1 MTNQWLKMAKFKLNS
16 EFKPA
21 GDQPKAIE
29 RLAEGLRAG
38 KKLQTLM
45 GVTGS
50 GKTFTMA
57 ETLAQFDLPVLVIS
71 HNKTLAAQLY
81 EEFKELFPENAV
93 EYFVSYYDYYQP
105 EAYIPQRDIYI
116 EKDASKNADLDR
128 LRLSTTTS
136 LSTRDDVIIVA
147 SVSCIFGLGSPED
160 YKASVVAVRTG
171 DCVERNDLLGR
182 FADLQ
187 YTRNDIDFARGTFR
201 VRGDV
206 VELYPSYET
215 FAVRFEFFGDCIE
228 KISYINPISAETLA
242 AEEQVFIYP
251 AEHYIMPGDRI
262 SSAVES
268 IKAEL
273 KEQLRQ
279 FHQEGKLLEA
289 QRLGARTMYDIEM
302 MQEVGYCSGIENYA
316 RHLAHLPPGA
326 RPYTLIDYF
335 PKDFLLFIDESHVTI
350 PQLRAMWA
358 GDRSRKEVLIEH
370 GFRLPS
376 ALDNRPLRFEEFQE
390 NWARVVFVSATPG
403 EFELEK
409 CNNEVVEQIIRP
421 TGLVDPQIFVHPA
434 GNQIPHLLGEIEKRV
449 KAKERMLVTTLT
461 KRMAED
467 LAGFITK
474 KGFRCRYLHS
484 EINTL
489 ERIEILRDLRNGEFD
504 VLVGIN
510 LLREGLDLPEVSA
523 VAILDAD
530 KEGFLRSQ
538 ISLIQTIGRTA
549 RNINATVFLY
559 ADTVTKSMQKAI
571 DETNRRRK
579 IQLKFNKEHNITP
592 ETIRKEIRSSLAEQI
607 KARKTA
613 REAVR
618 FGDSEYDKVE
628 LASQIEKEMLEAA
641 QALDF
646 ERAAFLRDQLRE
658 LKELPEFVLI
668 NSRKKERS
676 YLATKKHKKQ
686 RKKVK

>member
-1 MTNQWLKMAKFKLNS
+1 MNMSIFNLNN
-16 EFKPA
+16 EFSPA
-21 GDQPKAIE
+21 GDQPKAISQLTDGV
-29 RLAEGLRAG
+29 RTG
-38 KKLQTLM
+38 KQFQTLM

-57 ETLAQFDLPVLVIS
+57 NVIAQFDLPVLVIS

-81 EEFKELFPENAV
+81 EEFRELFPENAV

-136 LSTRDDVIIVA
+136 LSTRNDCIIVA

-160 YKASVVAVRTG
+160 YKASVVAIRTG
-171 DCVERNDLLGR
+171 DSIDRNALLGR
-182 FADLQ
+182 LADIQ
-187 YTRNDIDFARGTFR
+187 YTRNDIDFQRGTFR

-206 VELYPSYET
+206 VEIYPSYET
-215 FAVRFEFFGDCIE
+215 FAIRIEFFADVIE
-228 KISYINPISAETLA
+228 QISYINPVSAETLA
-242 AEEQVFIYP
+242 VEEQVFIYP
-251 AEHYIMPGDRI
+251 AEHYIMPADRI
-262 SSAVES
+262 SSAVEN

-273 KEQLRQ
+273 KERLTELRGQ
-279 FHQEGKLLEA
+279 GKLLEA
-289 QRLGARTMYDIEM
+289 QRLEARTKYDIEM
-302 MQEVGYCSGIENYA
+302 IQEVGYCSGIENYA
-316 RHLAHLPPGA
+316 RHLSGLPPGA

-335 PKDFLLFIDESHVTI
+335 PKDFLLFIDESHATI

-358 GDRSRKEVLIEH
+358 GDRSRKKTLVEH

-390 NWARVVFVSATPG
+390 NLSRVVFVSATPG
-403 EFELEK
+403 PFEMEK
-409 CNNEVVEQIIRP
+409 CDNEVVEQIIRP
-421 TGLVDPQIFVHPA
+421 TGLIDPEIFVYPA
-434 GNQIPHLLGEIEKRV
+434 GNQVPHLLGEIEKRV
-449 KAKERMLVTTLT
+449 KAKERTLVTTLT
-461 KRMAED
+461 KRMAEN
-467 LAGFITK
+467 LSGYITK

-489 ERIEILRDLRNGEFD
+489 ERVDILRALRNGEFD
-504 VLVGIN
+504 VLVGVN

-530 KEGFLRSQ
+530 KEGFLRSH

-559 ADTVTKSMQKAI
+559 ADTVTGSMQKAI

-579 IQLKFNKEHNITP
+579 IQLEYNEKHNITP
-592 ETIRKEIRSSLAEQI
+592 ETIKKEIRRSLSERI
-607 KARKTA
+607 KARHTA
-613 REAVR
+613 REAVS
-618 FGDSEYDKVE
+618 FAESEYDKVE
-628 LASQIEKEMLEAA
+628 LANQIEREMLESA

-658 LKELPEFVLI
+658 LKELPELVI
-668 NSRKKERS
+668 ASSRKKKGDF
-676 YLATKKHKKQ
+676 LAEKKQ
-686 RKKVK
+686 RRKRLNKR

>member
-1 MTNQWLKMAKFKLNS
+1 MAKFKLNS
-16 EFKPA
+16 SFAPA
-21 GDQPKAIE
+21 GDQPQAIA
-29 RLAEGLRAG
+29 RLVEALRAG
-38 KKLQTLM
+38 KRFQTLL

-57 ETLAQFDLPVLVIS
+57 NVIAQFNRPTLVVS

-81 EEFKELFPENAV
+81 EEFKELFPDNAV

-136 LSTRDDVIIVA
+136 LSSRDDCIIVA

-160 YKASVVAVRTG
+160 YKASVVAVRVG
-171 DCVERNDLLGR
+171 DTIDRNELLGR
-182 FADLQ
+182 LADLQ

-206 VELYPSYET
+206 VELHPSYES
-215 FAVRFEFFGDCIE
+215 FAVRFDFFGDLVE
-228 KISYINPISAETLA
+228 AISYINPLTGQTLA
-242 AEEQVFIYP
+242 AEQQVFIYP
-251 AEHYIMPGDRI
+251 AQHYIMPADRI

-273 KEQLRQ
+273 DERLRQLRS
-279 FHQEGKLLEA
+279 EGRLLEA

-316 RHLAHLPPGA
+316 RHLSGLPPGA

-335 PKDFLLFIDESHVTI
+335 PKDFLLFIDESHATI

-358 GDRSRKEVLIEH
+358 GDKSRKQVLIEH

-376 ALDNRPLRFEEFQE
+376 ALDNRPLRFEEFQQD
-390 NWARVVFVSATPG
+390 WASVIFVSATPG
-403 EFELEK
+403 PFELQK
-409 CNNEVVEQIIRP
+409 CNNEVTEQIIRP
-421 TGLVDPQIFVHPA
+421 TGLIDPQIFVRPA
-434 GNQIPHLLGEIEKRV
+434 RNQIEHLLGEIEKRTR
-449 KAKERMLVTTLT
+449 AKERTLVTTLT
-461 KRMAED
+461 KRLAEE
-467 LAGFITK
+467 LAEFIAK
-474 KGFRCRYLHS
+474 KGYRCRYLHS
-484 EINTL
+484 EIDTL
-489 ERIEILRDLRNGEFD
+489 ERIEILRDLRAGQFD

-538 ISLIQTIGRTA
+538 TSLIQTIGRTA
-549 RNINATVFLY
+549 RNINAAVFLY
-559 ADTVTKSMQKAI
+559 ADTVTESMQKAI
-571 DETNRRRK
+571 DETSRRRK
-579 IQLKFNKEHNITP
+579 IQLKYNKEHNITP
-592 ETIRKEIRSSLAEQI
+592 ETIKKEIRRGLTDQI

-613 REAVR
+613 RRAVR
-618 FGDSEYDKVE
+618 FSESEYEKAE
-628 LASQIEKEMLEAA
+628 LAGAIEKEMLEAA
-641 QALDF
+641 ETLDF

-658 LKELPEFVLI
+658 VKELPRLI
-668 NSRKKERS
+668 VSSKTKKEE
-676 YLATKKHKKQ
+676 KKKAR
-686 RKKVK
+686 RK